1 MQQVYDPLGN
11 QALSALVAAV
21 PIIIFLLGLT
31 VLKLTGLKS
40 AIISLVAAVAIGVL
54 LFKLPFTASLGAI
67 GLGFLGGLWPI
78 GWIVLM
84 AVWLYR
90 VTVRAGNFD
99 IIRSSVSSISAD
111 QRIQVLL
118 IAFCFGGFLEG
129 AAGFGIPIAI
139 CAALLVNLGFD
150 AVKACVV
157 ALVANVAAGAYGAI
171 GIPSIVAVQQGAVD
185 KAEFAMMMVLSVQV
199 ISLFIPLLLVA
210 ILDGVRGIKET
221 WWVALLIGFVVSAA
235 QAIVLVALGPD
246 LVDIIPPLLGLV
258 VLALI
263 MRKWQPKHIYREPNA
278 PTLAELE
285 SQTVRHTG
293 SQIAKAWSPFLILSA
308 MILLWSVPF
317 IKGLFAAADPKTGK
331 EAGLL
336 GFTTLNFKIPGLHN
350 VMEKV
355 APIAPQ
361 TTPMPATWSWSIIGA
376 SGTAI
381 LIAVLITIAISNISW
396 GAAFE
401 EFKGAIKQ
409 LWMPILMIC
418 LVMGVANVMNYAGM
432 SSSLGLALATAGSIF
447 PFFSPIIGWIG
458 VFVTG
463 SVVNNNTLFAGL
475 QSVTAQQIGANPAL
489 LVASNTTGG
498 VMAKIVSPQSIAI
511 AAAAVE
517 KGGQESQ
524 ITSAAI
530 KYSIA
535 LLVISMVWIFVL
547 SLFV

>member
-1 MQQVYDPLGN
+1 
-11 QALSALVAAV
+11 
-21 PIIIFLLGLT
+21 
-31 VLKLTGLKS
+31 
-40 AIISLVAAVAIGVL
+40 
-54 LFKLPFTASLGAI
+54 
-67 GLGFLGGLWPI
+67 
-78 GWIVLM
+78 
-84 AVWLYR
+84 
-90 VTVRAGNFD
+90 
-99 IIRSSVSSISAD
+99 
-111 QRIQVLL
+111 
-118 IAFCFGGFLEG
+118 
-129 AAGFGIPIAI
+129 
-139 CAALLVNLGFD
+139 
-150 AVKACVV
+150 
-157 ALVANVAAGAYGAI
+157 
-171 GIPSIVAVQQGAVD
+171 
-185 KAEFAMMMVLSVQV
+185 
-199 ISLFIPLLLVA
+199 
-210 ILDGVRGIKET
+210 
-221 WWVALLIGFVVSAA
+221 
-235 QAIVLVALGPD
+235 
-246 LVDIIPPLLGLV
+246 
-258 VLALI
+258 
-263 MRKWQPKHIYREPNA
+263 
-278 PTLAELE
+278 
-285 SQTVRHTG
+285 
-293 SQIAKAWSPFLILSA
+293 

-432 SSSLGLALATAGSIF
+432 SSSLGLALAAAGSIF

>member
-1 MQQVYDPLGN
+1 MPQVYDPLNN
-11 QALSALVAAV
+11 QAFSALVAAV

-31 VLKLTGLKS
+31 VLKMTGLKS
-40 AIISLVAAVAIGVL
+40 AITSLVAAVAIAVL
-54 LFKLPFTASLGAI
+54 LFKLPFTAALGAI
-67 GLGFLGGLWPI
+67 GFGFLGGLWPI

-90 VTVRAGNFD
+90 ITVRAGNFD
-99 IIRSSVSSISAD
+99 VIRSSVSSISAD

-150 AVKACVV
+150 AVKACIV
-157 ALVANVAAGAYGAI
+157 ALVSNAASGAYGAI
-171 GIPSIVAVQQGAVD
+171 GIPAIVAAQQGNVTM
-185 KAEFAMMMVLSVQV
+185 AEFAPTMVISMQV
-199 ISLFIPLLLVA
+199 IAIFVPLLLVA
-210 ILDGVRGIKET
+210 ILDGFRGIKET
-221 WWVALLIGFVVSAA
+221 GLVALLLGLLVSGA
-235 QAIVLVALGPD
+235 QAIILVVLGPE
-246 LVDIIPPLLGLV
+246 LVDIVPFLLGLV

-263 MRKWQPKHIYREPNA
+263 MRKWQPKTIYREPNA
-278 PTLAELE
+278 PTVEELAAQSTQE
-285 SQTVRHTG
+285 SGKAVAQ
-293 SQIAKAWSPFLILSA
+293 AWSPFIILSG
-308 MILLWSVPF
+308 MILLWSVPA
-317 IKGLFAAADPKTGK
+317 IKALFAKG
-331 EAGLL
+331 GLL
-336 GFTTLNFKIPGLHN
+336 SFTTINVAIPGLHN
-350 VMEKV
+350 VMQKI
-355 APIAPQ
+355 APIAPEA
-361 TTPMPATWSWSIIGA
+361 TPMAANWSWSIIGA

-381 LIAVLITIAISNISW
+381 LIAALITTATAKISW
-396 GAAFE
+396 AESFE
-401 EFKGAIKQ
+401 ELQGSIKQ
-409 LWMPILMIC
+409 LWTPILMIC
-418 LVMGVANVMNYAGM
+418 LVMGVANVMNYGGL
-432 SSSLGLALATAGSIF
+432 SSSLGLALAAAGSIF

-511 AAAAVE
+511 AAAAVD

-530 KYSIA
+530 KYSLG
-535 LLVISMVWIFVL
+535 LLVVTMVLIYVL
-547 SLFV
+547 SLFA